1 MSHENMPGYRPPD
14 THPSQASTEDG
25 TVTAYAQEQRQELE
39 NLLHFAEQQIARITG
54 RINEY
59 DIADRAIPEEILTEL
74 NEWVD
79 VAHQITWSLIRDL
92 FEQQGLDIT
101 QVQELIDEQAP
112 MLSWCTNINS
122 YFQQKL
128 NESLHTANS
137 QVSSVR
143 TEESLTPQEF
153 VSAQEA
159 LAGLTDILKGVF
171 VRQPE
176 FRNKPALLGTILL
189 FSLLLLLIPAF
200 SPRDQNT
207 SLFDHLEVP
216 AAQVAAHYSDQH
228 LSTPIPNLSSNL
240 PTSSSTPQPP
250 AIDSTPRPPS
260 PTAQVTNLP
269 LDATQDPNQ
278 SPADLELAIEDA
290 HYTSIGAHVQNP
302 ELKQVSAEVD
312 SEEFMLQASIQLQD
326 ELREMFFSESG
337 TQNLNEAVTRELD
350 PILDK
355 ILIDQLTAT
364 IGNDYSLDFSSFSK
378 EEQRVLM
385 PGRMLLVEPNSGL
398 VAHSALIE
406 LGENTQA
413 LILPYH
419 VLEALINLSGNN
431 YYLCY
436 NTSAGLRFVEITQF
450 AASVARNVVNP
461 SDEAWVAVDISQFPG
476 LASDVKNDLISPLLP
491 IPFDENKNYGVLG
504 HGEVHPFAMQDYW
517 NSADDV
523 DTHSFPHLSQEA
535 KPPVSFIYGGFSGS
549 SVHALNHQL
558 KLSGYTVGSAFRV
571 PQQGG
576 AVKCDIVANQRDYE
590 CYSDAIIRRIDLTGP
605 DYEQVQVDIKARQNL
620 AYQYTDYE
628 YVIVDS
634 VYDLYTGEVIYT
646 VQEHN
651 RVEGTFK
658 HIGEN
663 GLPEIIYF
671 SFGLLSGDNKDRWGG
686 LVVESRVEYEEGLL
700 NTD

>member
-200 SPRDQNT
+200 SPRDPNA
-207 SLFDHLEVP
+207 SLLDHLQVP
-216 AAQVAAHYSDQH
+216 AAQVAADYSGQFN
-228 LSTPIPNLSSNL
+228 TPIPNLSSSL
-240 PTSSSTPQPP
+240 PPPSSTPPP
-250 AIDSTPRPPS
+250 ALLHNPSTPLP
-260 PTAQVTNLP
+260 AQVFTQP
-269 LDATQDPNQ
+269 LDATRVHNQ
-278 SPADLELAIEDA
+278 SSDNIEVAIADEPP
-290 HYTSIGAHVQNP
+290 TSIGVHVQNS
-302 ELKQVSAEVD
+302 ELEQISAEVY
-312 SEEFMLQASIQLQD
+312 SEESMLQASRQLQN
-326 ELREMFFSESG
+326 ELRELFFPESG
-337 TQNLNEAVTRELD
+337 TQNINEAVTRELD
-350 PILDK
+350 SVVDK
-355 ILIDQLTAT
+355 TLIDKLKAT
-364 IGNDYSLDFSSFSK
+364 IGNDFSLDFSPFS
-378 EEQRVLM
+378 EEERRVLM
-385 PGRMLLVEPNSGL
+385 PGRMLLVEPNSRV
-398 VAHSALIE
+398 VAHSALID
-406 LGENTQA
+406 LGKDTTA
-413 LILPYH
+413 LLLPYH
-419 VLEALINLSGNN
+419 VLETILYVSGSN

-436 NTSAGLRFVEITQF
+436 SSSAGLRFIELTQF
-450 AASVARNVVNP
+450 TASVARNVVNP

-476 LASDVKNDLISPLLP
+476 LTSDVNNDQISPLLP

-517 NSADDV
+517 KSADDV
-523 DTHSFPHLSQEA
+523 NPLSYPILSQTSDSEV
-535 KPPVSFIYGGFSGS
+535 PFLYGGFSGS
-549 SVHALNHQL
+549 SVHRLRDD
-558 KLSGYTVGSAFRV
+558 STSSEYTVGSVFRV
-571 PQQGG
+571 GQETGV
-576 AVKCDIVANQRDYE
+576 AKCDIVSNQRFDE
-590 CYSDAIIRRIDLTGP
+590 CHSDAIIRRLDLTGVEFRVVEAEIQADRQL
-605 DYEQVQVDIKARQNL
+605 DYEFGDH
-620 AYQYTDYE
+620 Y
-628 YVIVDS
+628 YVIRDT
-634 VYDLYTGEVIYT
+634 LPTGEVT
-646 VQEHN
+646 FEVREPTH
-651 RVEGTFK
+651 VEGTFK

-663 GLPEIIYF
+663 GLPVIRNF
-671 SFGLLSGDNKDRWGG
+671 SFDELGGENAGRWGG
-686 LVVESRVEYEEGLL
+686 TIIDYLCFYV
-700 NTD
+700 N

>member
-228 LSTPIPNLSSNL
+228 FSTPIPSLSSNL
-240 PTSSSTPQPP
+240 PTSSSTPQPSSL
-250 AIDSTPRPPS
+250 DNTPS
-260 PTAQVTNLP
+260 PTPPPAQVFTQP
-269 LDATQDPNQ
+269 LDTTRVQNQ
-278 SPADLELAIEDA
+278 PSDNIEVAIADE
-290 HYTSIGAHVQNP
+290 HHTSIGVHVQNP
-302 ELKQVSAEVD
+302 DLEQISAEDESEESMQINDVDRAPNITPITDAETTKELTDYISLSPVKIPDFSSPELAQLSDVMKRAISATNVAIVDTDRPDHLFAHGSLVVDSEGNLSLRTVAHVVLLHLYHQQGDQSVLKNSSSMYLVVTDSEGLHYYRIKLSVSDISIDPTGKQDGLAEISLKLGDGLPGSDYNLPTIEPMSYSDYKSRTFGEEGQPGSAVVYTTSHSVTHLIAQAGFLSREFGTLTSWGSIDVDSPPTEPITENGDSGRGVSAEINGKCYLV
-312 SEEFMLQASIQLQD
+312 
-326 ELREMFFSESG
+326 G
-337 TQNLNEAVTRELD
+337 VTR
-350 PILDK
+350 
-355 ILIDQLTAT
+355 
-364 IGNDYSLDFSSFSK
+364 GVS
-378 EEQRVLM
+378 
-385 PGRMLLVEPNSGL
+385 
-398 VAHSALIE
+398 
-406 LGENTQA
+406 QA
-413 LILPYH
+413 
-419 VLEALINLSGNN
+419 
-431 YYLCY
+431 
-436 NTSAGLRFVEITQF
+436 
-450 AASVARNVVNP
+450 VNP
-461 SDEAWVAVDISQFPG
+461 AGNYSQFINT
-476 LASDVKNDLISPLLP
+476 LMAY
-491 IPFDENKNYGVLG
+491 PFLNVRDQFE
-504 HGEVHPFAMQDYW
+504 
-517 NSADDV
+517 
-523 DTHSFPHLSQEA
+523 
-535 KPPVSFIYGGFSGS
+535 S
-549 SVHALNHQL
+549 S
-558 KLSGYTVGSAFRV
+558 
-571 PQQGG
+571 
-576 AVKCDIVANQRDYE
+576 
-590 CYSDAIIRRIDLTGP
+590 
-605 DYEQVQVDIKARQNL
+605 IK
-620 AYQYTDYE
+620 
-628 YVIVDS
+628 
-634 VYDLYTGEVIYT
+634 
-646 VQEHN
+646 
-651 RVEGTFK
+651 
-658 HIGEN
+658 
-663 GLPEIIYF
+663 
-671 SFGLLSGDNKDRWGG
+671 
-686 LVVESRVEYEEGLL
+686 
-700 NTD
+700 

>member
-312 SEEFMLQASIQLQD
+312 SEESMQINEVDRAANVTLINDVETIQRLTDYIALSPVKIPDFNSPELAQLSDVMKRAISATNVAIVDTDRPDHLFAHGSLVADDQGNLSLHTVTHVVFNHLFTTEGNQTQIKNSDSLFLVISDDQGSHYYRFNLKVSDIVIDTKGKQDGLAMIKLQTDRVDLGNSLPTIKAIPY
-326 ELREMFFSESG
+326 SEFLK
-337 TQNLNEAVTRELD
+337 NYVTEGQ
-350 PILDK
+350 PGIAY
-355 ILIDQLTAT
+355 T
-364 IGNDYSLDFSSFSK
+364 FSSLHGF
-378 EEQRVLM
+378 V
-385 PGRMLLVEPNSGL
+385 PLLSQSGL
-398 VAHSALIE
+398 VTEGLGKLTAWTSSALGLTSPISTDGDSGRGISTAYGDE
-406 LGENTQA
+406 CY
-413 LILPYH
+413 LIG
-419 VLEALINLSGNN
+419 VTRGTAN
-431 YYLCY
+431 
-436 NTSAGLRFVEITQF
+436 
-450 AASVARNVVNP
+450 
-461 SDEAWVAVDISQFPG
+461 
-476 LASDVKNDLISPLLP
+476 ASDSESILGY
-491 IPFDENKNYGVLG
+491 FD
-504 HGEVHPFAMQDYW
+504 
-517 NSADDV
+517 NSLMA
-523 DTHSFPHLSQEA
+523 
-535 KPPVSFIYGGFSGS
+535 
-549 SVHALNHQL
+549 
-558 KLSGYTVGSAFRV
+558 
-571 PQQGG
+571 
-576 AVKCDIVANQRDYE
+576 
-590 CYSDAIIRRIDLTGP
+590 YS
-605 DYEQVQVDIKARQNL
+605 Y
-620 AYQYTDYE
+620 
-628 YVIVDS
+628 
-634 VYDLYTGEVIYT
+634 
-646 VQEHN
+646 
-651 RVEGTFK
+651 
-658 HIGEN
+658 
-663 GLPEIIYF
+663 
-671 SFGLLSGDNKDRWGG
+671 
-686 LVVESRVEYEEGLL
+686 
-700 NTD
+700 